1 MVQNRVVEW
10 QTAEAWMRTILF
22 VASPR
27 CISQI
32 SVKNIKLRILQSCF
46 VWANMLVERT
56 ALGEPLLASYSVD
69 NTLVRREI

>member
-22 VASPR
+22 VVSPR

-32 SVKNIKLRILQSCF
+32 SVKNIKLRILQSSI

-56 ALGEPLLASYSVD
+56 ALEEPLPASYSVD

>member
-1 MVQNRVVEW
+1 
-10 QTAEAWMRTILF
+10 MRTVLF

-32 SVKNIKLRILQSCF
+32 SVKNIKLKIPQSSSA
-46 VWANMLVERT
+46 WENMLVERT

>member
-1 MVQNRVVEW
+1 MVQSRVVEW
-10 QTAEAWMRTILF
+10 QTAEAWMRTVLF

-32 SVKNIKLRILQSCF
+32 SVKNIKLRILQSSI

-56 ALGEPLLASYSVD
+56 ALEEPLLASYSVN
-69 NTLVRREI
+69 NTLVRRET

>member
-10 QTAEAWMRTILF
+10 QTAEAWMRTVLF

-32 SVKNIKLRILQSCF
+32 SVKNIKLRILQSSI

-56 ALGEPLLASYSVD
+56 ALEEPLPASYSVD

>member
-32 SVKNIKLRILQSCF
+32 SVKYIKLRILQSCF

>member
-10 QTAEAWMRTILF
+10 QTAEAWMRTVLF

-32 SVKNIKLRILQSCF
+32 SVKNIKLRILQSSS
-46 VWANMLVERT
+46 AGGNMLVERA
-56 ALGEPLLASYSVD
+56 ALEEPLLGSYSVD
-69 NTLVRREI
+69 SILVRREI